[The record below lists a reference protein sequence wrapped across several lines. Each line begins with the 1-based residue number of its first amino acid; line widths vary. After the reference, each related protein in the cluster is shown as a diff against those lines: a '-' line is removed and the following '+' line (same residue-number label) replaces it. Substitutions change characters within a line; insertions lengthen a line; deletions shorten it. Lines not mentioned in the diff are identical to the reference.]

1 MAKLDK
7 CFDSGVQHCSETDL
21 VRVNVLSTTLRI
33 SLIDPEKKNVFVRY
47 CKTQHSFFFFFFFFF
62 FFYKSGLNLAYKYKK
77 VQVGNDIKKKSPTPK
92 IEVGKT
98 KLTIRNLYHENIS

>member
-33 SLIDPEKKNVFVRY
+33 SLIDPEKIVFVRY
-47 CKTQHSFFFFFFFFF
+47 CKTQHSFFFFIFL
-62 FFYKSGLNLAYKYKK
+62 FFYKSGLNLANKYKK
-77 VQVGNDIKKKSPTPK
+77 VQVGNDIRKKSPTPK